1 MKYILMISK
10 PDETHGG
17 RVEDTYYTFHYYDDL
32 IGIYQHVCRDLLDGF
47 SDDNEMD
54 IEDITNYYDSIDE
67 RVSEHEAGYFIVE
80 MGGKDPIISLGP
92 EVYNDLSNGWDRFS
106 KFCFSE
112 NESFILTF
120 NKFKN

>member
-10 PDETHGG
+10 PDETSG
-17 RVEDTYYTFHYYDDL
+17 RIGDTYYTFHYYDDL

-47 SDDNEMD
+47 SDGVD
-54 IEDITNYYDSIDE
+54 IEDIETDYDSIDE
-67 RVSEHEAGYFIVE
+67 RVSEHEAGYFIVG
-80 MGGKDPIISLGP
+80 MGGKEPIISLGP